1 MSYTHIMKTAISIP
15 DSLFSAADRF
25 AMRLGI
31 SRSRLYQTA
40 LREFL
45 DRHGTVGVTEGLDR
59 LYGDEGQK
67 SRLGPV
73 LTRLQSTTLSHE
85 DW

>member
-1 MSYTHIMKTAISIP
+1 MKTAISIP
-15 DSLFSAADRF
+15 DSLFSAADRL

-45 DRHGTVGVTEGLDR
+45 DRHGTIGVTEGLDR
-59 LYGDEGQK
+59 LYADENQE
-67 SRLGPV
+67 SRLDPILGQ
-73 LTRLQSTTLSHE
+73 LQSTTISGE
-85 DW
+85 EW